1 MVQPY
6 NGILFYHKKEQT
18 TDACYNMDEPQN
30 IKWKVRCKNH
40 ILYNS
45 IYIKCPGKGNIERPK
60 VDWWLP
66 RVWGENWDWLMDMRD
81 HLGMMEM
88 F

>member
-30 IKWKVRCKNH
+30 IKWKKSDVKITYCIIPSTWNVQEKE
-40 ILYNS
+40 I
-45 IYIKCPGKGNIERPK
+45 
-60 VDWWLP
+60 
-66 RVWGENWDWLMDMRD
+66 
-81 HLGMMEM
+81 
-88 F
+88 